1 MISQLIRK
9 IILCAVTFGFVIP
22 TVASAQSGIFSGD
35 LSATAAVKSDYRHRG
50 VSKTNNDFAVQG
62 SLDWF
67 SDSGVYTG
75 IWASNVSDFKGSDVE
90 SNIYL
95 GYTTEVDGFIYDI
108 GATAYIYPGGD
119 NANYFETYGS
129 VGLDF
134 GLLTSSVGIAYIF
147 SNDNIGD
154 DNLYFYNDT
163 RATIPNTPFSVDL
176 HLGYEDGA
184 FGNNKLDWKIG
195 TSVTFDQFELGVAY
209 IDTNKAG
216 RRSGSGVMFSAEVFF

>member
-1 MISQLIRK
+1 MVSQITKR
-9 IILCAVTFGFVIP
+9 IIVCVASIVLLMPA
-22 TVASAQSGIFSGD
+22 VASAQSGIFSGD
-35 LSATAAVKSDYRHRG
+35 LSGTAAVKSDYRHRG

-67 SDSGVYTG
+67 SESGVYSG
-75 IWASNVSDFKGSDVE
+75 VWASNVSDFKGSDVE
-90 SNIYL
+90 SNFYV
-95 GYTTEVDGFIYDI
+95 GYNTEIDGYIYDF
-108 GATAYIYPGGD
+108 GVTAYVYPGGD

-147 SNDNIGD
+147 SNDHIGD

-163 RATIPNTPFSVDL
+163 RATIPNSPFSVDL
-176 HLGYEDGA
+176 HVGYEDGA

-195 TSVTFDQFELGVAY
+195 TSVTFDKFELGVAY

-216 RRSGSGVMFSAEVFF
+216 RNSGTGVMFSAEVFF